1 MKQTP
6 LLRWIEVAE
15 HARFCLLAEEHP
27 MPDTV
32 DPRSISAQSPNTL
45 LARLREQLYLGETRR
60 RPSCG
65 LPGPLD

>member
-1 MKQTP
+1 MKQTA

-27 MPDTV
+27 RPDTV

-60 RPSCG
+60 RLCG
-65 LPGPLD
+65 PPGSLD